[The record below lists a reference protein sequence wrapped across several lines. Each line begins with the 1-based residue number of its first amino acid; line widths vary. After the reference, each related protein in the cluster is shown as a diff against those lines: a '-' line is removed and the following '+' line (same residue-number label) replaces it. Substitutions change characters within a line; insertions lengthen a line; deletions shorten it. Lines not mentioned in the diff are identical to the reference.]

1 MSEKKRKPVPIA
13 EAVSGFLSQHGLV
26 KRVQQATALEDWP
39 KVVGDRIAAVTKPLS
54 ITPDGVLFV
63 AVSTHSWM
71 TELAL
76 MEPELLAALNLGRA
90 QEKVRKIRYRLDR

>member
-1 MSEKKRKPVPIA
+1 MTEKKRKPIPIA

-76 MEPELLAALNLGRA
+76 MEPELLAALNLGRG

>member
-76 MEPELLAALNLGRA
+76 MEPELLAALNLGRG

>member
-13 EAVSGFLSQHGLV
+13 EAVSGFLRQHGLV

-76 MEPELLAALNLGRA
+76 MEPELLAALNLGRG